1 MSYRGLRAGPAEAG
15 HRRYPAK
22 AGLHVLLIA
31 VAALVVTGA
40 WRARTVAAQ
49 APPLPAAASSS
60 AAVLKQYCATCHN
73 ERLKSGGFIIDPA
86 AVTNV
91 AAGADRWEKVVRK
104 LRTQS
109 MPPPGAP
116 RPDAAGYDRVATFLE
131 TELDRAE
138 AARPHLGTLPLTH
151 RLSRTEYRNA
161 VRDLLA
167 LESLPREVSIDYLLP
182 PDNISSGFDN
192 IADLLFVSPSNM
204 ERYLDA
210 ARKISRLAVGDPAM
224 PVMVNIH
231 RLDPEHPQDERVDE
245 LPFGTRGGI
254 AVRSEFPVDATYIVR
269 VDVGNAQGHQLEV
282 TVDGERVALRALGGG
297 GRGAPAVDAPPG
309 QPDPADPDPTPPS
322 TARPAVQG
330 RGAAPVDTAGS
341 PGSAGAAGARGGR
354 AGGRGR
360 GGAAGPQEFSLTLK
374 AGPKLIGVAFVQRT
388 DARDEATLRPRM
400 RSRGTQPAINSVTI
414 SGPYN
419 VTGPGD
425 SPSRRRIFVCKPA
438 SAAEELPCA
447 RRILSTLARRAYR
460 RPVNE
465 TDVRDLLPFY
475 ERGRKEGNFDLGI
488 QKALERLLVS
498 SQFLF
503 RIERPPS
510 PGASAGPDTAY
521 RVSDLELA
529 SRLSFFIWS
538 SIPDDELL
546 DVAAAGRLKDPNVLE
561 PQVRRMLA
569 DPRSES
575 LVTNF
580 AAQWLYLRDIGSKLP
595 DEILFADF
603 DETLRT
609 SMQRETELFISSVF
623 RENRSVL
630 DLLRANYTFLNERL
644 ARHYGVPNIKGSY
657 FRRVTFPEGGV
668 RGGLLGQGSVLTITS
683 YSTRT
688 SPVLRGKWV
697 LENLLSAAPPPP
709 PADVPSLKTEAAPGK
724 PLTLREA
731 MIQHR
736 AAPACAGC
744 HARMDPIGFAMEN
757 FDAIGRWR
765 ERDGDQPIDATGV
778 FPEGTKFEG
787 IPGLKNE
794 LLRQPEQFVGTVA
807 ERLLMYA
814 IGRNLQY
821 YDAPTVRAVMRE
833 SEPANHTLASLVL
846 GIVRSRPFQM
856 RGAE

>member
-1 MSYRGLRAGPAEAG
+1 MSYSRLLRCA
-15 HRRYPAK
+15 
-22 AGLHVLLIA
+22 VLSFA
-31 VAALVVTGA
+31 VALATATPGAQSPAALPQPT
-40 WRARTVAAQ
+40 
-49 APPLPAAASSS
+49 PAAAS
-60 AAVLKQYCATCHN
+60 ATVLKQYCVTCHN
-73 ERLKSGGFIIDPA
+73 ERLKTGGFVIDPA
-86 AVTNV
+86 DVANV
-91 AAGADRWEKVVRK
+91 GSGADRWEKVVRK

-116 RPDAAGYDRVATFLE
+116 RPDAASYDRVATFLE
-131 TELDRAE
+131 TELDRTE
-138 AARPHLGTLPLTH
+138 AARPHLGKLPLTH

-192 IADLLFVSPSNM
+192 IADLLFISPSNM

-210 ARKISRLAVGDPAM
+210 ARKISRLAIGDPAM

-245 LPFGTRGGI
+245 LPYGTRGGI
-254 AVRSEFPVDATYIVR
+254 AVRSEFPVDGTYIVK
-269 VDVGNAQGHQLEV
+269 VEVGAANGHDLEV
-282 TVDGERVALRALGGG
+282 TVDGERVALRSLGSGG
-297 GRGAPAVDAPPG
+297 PGAPSVDAPPG
-309 QPDPADPDPTPPS
+309 QPDPSDPDPTPPS
-322 TARPAVQG
+322 VDRPAVQG
-330 RGAAPVDTAGS
+330 GGAGPTDAAGS
-341 PGSAGAAGARGGR
+341 AAAAGARGGR

-360 GGAAGPQEFSLTLK
+360 AAAPPPLEFPLALK

-388 DARDEATLRPRM
+388 EARDEATLRPRM

-414 SGPYN
+414 SGPYK
-419 VTGPGD
+419 VTGTGD
-425 SPSRRRIFVCKPA
+425 SPSRRRIFVCRPA
-438 SAAEELPCA
+438 SAKGSGEAGSSSAEETACA

-460 RPVNE
+460 RPANE
-465 TDVRDLLPFY
+465 TDLRDLLPFY
-475 ERGRKEGNFDLGI
+475 EQGRKQGSFDLGI

-498 SQFLF
+498 PQFLF
-503 RIERPPS
+503 RIEREP
-510 PGASAGPDTAY
+510 ANVATATAY

-546 DVAAAGRLKDPNVLE
+546 DAASSGRLKDPKVLE
-561 PQVRRMLA
+561 QQVRRMLA

-580 AAQWLYLRDIGSKLP
+580 AAQWLYLRDISAKLP

-603 DETLRT
+603 DETLR
-609 SMQRETELFISSVF
+609 SAMQRETELFIASVF

-644 ARHYGVPNIKGSY
+644 ARHYGVPNITGSY
-657 FRRVTFPEGGV
+657 FRRVTFPEGSV

-709 PADVPSLKTEAAPGK
+709 PPNVPSLNTEKAPGK

-736 AAPACAGC
+736 ASPACAGC

-757 FDAIGRWR
+757 FDAVGRWR
-765 ERDGDQPIDATGV
+765 ERDGEQPIDATGT
-778 FPEGTKFEG
+778 FPEGTKFDG
-787 IPGLKNE
+787 IPGLKKE

-814 IGRNLQY
+814 VGRNLQY
-821 YDAPTVRAVMRE
+821 YDAPTVRAAMRE
-833 SEPANHTLASLVL
+833 AAPADYTLASLVL
-846 GIVRSRPFQM
+846 GIVKSRPFQM
-856 RGAE
+856 REAGGE

>member
-1 MSYRGLRAGPAEAG
+1 MSYRGLLGIVALGFVMALATTRPVAQEPIVPPGVTPA
-15 HRRYPAK
+15 
-22 AGLHVLLIA
+22 
-31 VAALVVTGA
+31 T
-40 WRARTVAAQ
+40 T
-49 APPLPAAASSS
+49 S
-60 AAVLKQYCATCHN
+60 AAVLTVYCATCHS
-73 ERLKSGGFIIDPA
+73 ERLKSGGLVIDPA
-86 AVTNV
+86 GVTNV
-91 AAGADRWEKVVRK
+91 GSGADRWEKVVRK

-116 RPDAAGYDRVATFLE
+116 RPDAASYDRVATFLE
-131 TELDRAE
+131 SELDRAE
-138 AARPHLGTLPLTH
+138 AGRPHLGKLPLTH

-192 IADLLFVSPSNM
+192 ISDLLFISPSNL

-210 ARKISRLAVGDPAM
+210 ARKISRLAIGDPAM

-254 AVRSEFPVDATYIVR
+254 AVRSEFPVDGTYVVR
-269 VDVGNAQGHQLEV
+269 VDVGAAQGHDLEIL
-282 TVDGERVALRALGGG
+282 VDGERIARRSLSGG
-297 GRGAPAVDAPPG
+297 GRGTRAVDAPPG
-309 QPDPADPDPTPPS
+309 QPDPSDPDPTPPS
-322 TARPAVQG
+322 NARPAVPG
-330 RGAAPVDTAGS
+330 RGAVPVDAAG
-341 PGSAGAAGARGGR
+341 PTGAAPAGGGR
-354 AGGRGR
+354 AGGRG
-360 GGAAGPQEFSLTLK
+360 APAGPLEFPLTLK

-388 DARDEATLRPRM
+388 EARDEATLRPRM

-419 VTGPGD
+419 ATGGGD
-425 SPSRRRIFVCKPA
+425 SPSRRRIFVCRPA
-438 SAAEELPCA
+438 ASAEELPCA

-460 RPVNE
+460 RPATE
-465 TDVRDLLPFY
+465 TDIRDLLPFY
-475 ERGRKEGNFDLGI
+475 GRGRKEGSFDLGI

-503 RIERPPS
+503 RIEREPS
-510 PGASAGPDTAY
+510 TVVAGAAY
-521 RVSDLELA
+521 RISDLELA

-538 SIPDDELL
+538 SIPDDQLL
-546 DVAAAGRLKDPNVLE
+546 DVAAAGRLKDPSVLE
-561 PQVRRMLA
+561 QQVRRMLA

-580 AAQWLYLRDIGSKLP
+580 AAQWLYLRDIAAKQP

-609 SMQRETELFISSVF
+609 AMQRETELFIGSVF
-623 RENRSVL
+623 RENRSLL
-630 DLLRANYTFLNERL
+630 DLLNANYTFLNERL
-644 ARHYGVPNIKGSY
+644 ARHYGVPNVRGSY
-657 FRRVTFPEGGV
+657 FRRVTFPDGSV
-668 RGGLLGQGSVLTITS
+668 RGGLLGQGSVLTVTS

-709 PADVPSLKTEAAPGK
+709 PADIPALKTETAPGK

-731 MIQHR
+731 MVRHR

-757 FDAIGRWR
+757 FDAVGRWR
-765 ERDGDQPIDATGV
+765 ERDGQQPIDATGV

-787 IPGLKNE
+787 IAGLKKE
-794 LLRQPEQFVGTVA
+794 LVRQPEQFVGTVT

-821 YDAPTVRAVMRE
+821 YDAPTVRAVMRDAA
-833 SEPANHTLASLVL
+833 PANHTLASLVL
-846 GIVRSRPFQM
+846 GIVKSRPFQM
-856 RGAE
+856 REAGGE